1 MPPMKKLFSFCLFFI
16 VATTLQAQE
25 NKDLR
30 STSREARQ
38 KLVFGL
44 KAGLN
49 SSNVY
54 DQSSNSYVAAPRIGG
69 MAGAFLCVPVGRLL
83 GFQPELHISQKGFI
97 ASGQMSVE
105 PYTLTRTTTHL
116 DIPLLL
122 QLKPFSFLSLVA
134 GPQYSYLMK
143 QRDEFSSRGQ
153 YEEVSQ
159 TFRTDNIHKN
169 LLGIV
174 TGADIN
180 LWHLVVSVRT
190 GWDVTANHGDGSSST
205 PRYKNFWLQGSIGY
219 RIY

>member
-1 MPPMKKLFSFCLFFI
+1 MKSLLLSFTILFLNLPLLCQQPQDKR
-16 VATTLQAQE
+16 A
-25 NKDLR
+25 
-30 STSREARQ
+30 TSREARQ

-54 DQSSNSYVAAPRIGG
+54 DQSNNTFVAAPRIGG
-69 MAGAFLCVPVGRLL
+69 MAGAFLSIPIGRLL
-83 GFQPELHISQKGFI
+83 GIQPELHLSQKGFI

-134 GPQYSYLMK
+134 GPQYSYLLK
-143 QRDEFSSRGQ
+143 QRDEISSNGQ

-159 TFRTDNIHKN
+159 TFRTDNLHKN
-169 LLGIV
+169 LLGLV

-180 LWHLVVSVRT
+180 LWHLVISVRT
-190 GWDVTANHGDGSSST
+190 GWDVTANHGDGTSST
-205 PRYKNFWLQGSIGY
+205 PRYKNLWLQGSIGY